1 MDFYNG
7 GSTSSTGSDSNS
19 SYWGEGHELVRND
32 WVEGE
37 LVRTAF
43 NASTWEGRAAMWDP
57 AEYPSL
63 ISEARNSKL
72 FRKEWE
78 RCMLAFR
85 KDAER
90 EMLETKGHMLKHKL
104 CRRFVEQNRFVDVEM
119 MCSGSSYSKKRKRA
133 DAANEL
139 EI

>member
-1 MDFYNG
+1 MDFHNG

-19 SYWGEGHELVRND
+19 SD
-32 WVEGE
+32 WVA
-37 LVRTAF
+37 AF
-43 NASTWEGRAAMWDP
+43 NAGTGEGRAARWDP
-57 AEYPSL
+57 TEYRSL

-78 RCMLAFR
+78 RSMLEIR
-85 KDAER
+85 RCAEM
-90 EMLETKGHMLKHKL
+90 EMLKYKGLMLKHKI
-104 CRRFVEQNRFVDVEM
+104 CRGFVEQNRFVDVEM

>member
-7 GSTSSTGSDSNS
+7 GSTGSDSNS

-32 WVEGE
+32 WVA
-37 LVRTAF
+37 AF
-43 NASTWEGRAAMWDP
+43 NARTWEGRVVMWDP
-57 AEYPSL
+57 TEYPNL
-63 ISEARNSKL
+63 RSEASNCKV

-78 RCMLAFR
+78 RCWAEFR
-85 KDAER
+85 KDAKE
-90 EMLETKGHMLKHKL
+90 EMAEIKAHMLKHEI
-104 CRRFVEQNRFVDVEM
+104 CRKKEQNKFVDLEM
-119 MCSGSSYSKKRKRA
+119 MCSGPSYSKKRKRA

>member
-1 MDFYNG
+1 MDFHNG

-19 SYWGEGHELVRND
+19 SD
-32 WVEGE
+32 WVA
-37 LVRTAF
+37 AF
-43 NASTWEGRAAMWDP
+43 NAGTGEGRAARWDP
-57 AEYPSL
+57 TEYSSL

-72 FRKEWE
+72 YRKEWE
-78 RCMLAFR
+78 RCMLAIR

-90 EMLETKGHMLKHKL
+90 EMLKYKGHMLKNKI

>member
-1 MDFYNG
+1 MDFHNG

-19 SYWGEGHELVRND
+19 SD
-32 WVEGE
+32 WVAAG
-37 LVRTAF
+37 
-43 NASTWEGRAAMWDP
+43 EGRAARWDP
-57 AEYPSL
+57 PTDYSSL

-78 RCMLAFR
+78 RSMLEFR
-85 KDAER
+85 RCAEM
-90 EMLETKGHMLKHKL
+90 EMLKYKGLMLKHKI
-104 CRRFVEQNRFVDVEM
+104 CRGFVEQNRFVDVEM

>member
-1 MDFYNG
+1 MDFFNG

-32 WVEGE
+32 WVA
-37 LVRTAF
+37 AF

-63 ISEARNSKL
+63 ISEASNSKV

-78 RCMLAFR
+78 RCLVAFR
-85 KDAER
+85 KDAEK
-90 EMLETKGHMLKHKL
+90 EMAETKGHMLKHKL

>member
-1 MDFYNG
+1 MDFHNG

-19 SYWGEGHELVRND
+19 SD
-32 WVEGE
+32 WVA
-37 LVRTAF
+37 AF
-43 NASTWEGRAAMWDP
+43 NAGTGEGRAARWDP
-57 AEYPSL
+57 TEYPSL

-78 RCMLAFR
+78 RYMLAFR

-90 EMLETKGHMLKHKL
+90 EMLKYKGHMLKHKI

>member
-1 MDFYNG
+1 MDFHNG

-19 SYWGEGHELVRND
+19 SD
-32 WVEGE
+32 WVA
-37 LVRTAF
+37 AF
-43 NASTWEGRAAMWDP
+43 NAGTGEGRAARWDP
-57 AEYPSL
+57 TEYRSL
-63 ISEARNSKL
+63 RSEARNSKL

-78 RCMLAFR
+78 RSMLEIR
-85 KDAER
+85 RCAEM
-90 EMLETKGHMLKHKL
+90 EMLKYKGHMLKHKI
-104 CRRFVEQNRFVDVEM
+104 CRGFVEQNRFVDVEM

>member
-32 WVEGE
+32 WVA
-37 LVRTAF
+37 AF

-57 AEYPSL
+57 AEYPNL
-63 ISEARNSKL
+63 RSEASNCKV

-78 RCMLAFR
+78 RCLAEFR
-85 KDAER
+85 KDAKE
-90 EMLETKGHMLKHKL
+90 EMAEIKAHMLKHKI